1 MDNIVQTKNDIT
13 ADYVKVK
20 NEEGNTEKKLVRRDN
35 Q

>member
-20 NEEGNTEKKLVRRDN
+20 NEEGILKKN
-35 Q
+35 W